1 MMSSPR
7 VPVRGNL
14 RDPIRG
20 THDPG
25 RGSPRDPV
33 RGKRPDLPRTD
44 QPTWRQ
50 WLHAAT
56 GDREAEARALSTRSG
71 ISLYAARKAVNRAH
85 GESVERVH
93 TQWSLATPADARQVD
108 DERP

>member
-1 MMSSPR
+1 MS
-7 VPVRGNL
+7 
-14 RDPIRG
+14 
-20 THDPG
+20 
-25 RGSPRDPV
+25 SPRDPV
-33 RGKRPDLPRTD
+33 RGKPPPVIHTDRPSI
-44 QPTWRQ
+44 RQ

-56 GDREAEARALSTRSG
+56 GDRDAEARALAARAG

-93 TQWSLATPADARQVD
+93 TKRDLASPADARQVD

>member
-1 MMSSPR
+1 MEEAEVS
-7 VPVRGNL
+7 
-14 RDPIRG
+14 
-20 THDPG
+20 
-25 RGSPRDPV
+25 SPRDPV
-33 RGKRPDLPRTD
+33 RGKPPKVVRTD
-44 QPTWRQ
+44 HPTLRQ

-56 GDREAEARALSTRSG
+56 GDREAEARALAARAG

-93 TQWSLATPADARQVD
+93 TTWDLATPADAKQVD